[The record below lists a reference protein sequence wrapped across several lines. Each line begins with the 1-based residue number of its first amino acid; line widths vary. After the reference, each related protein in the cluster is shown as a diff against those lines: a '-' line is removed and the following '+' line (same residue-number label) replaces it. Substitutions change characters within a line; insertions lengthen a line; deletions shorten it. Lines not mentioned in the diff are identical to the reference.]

1 MNRQQPLG
9 GELFEEGSL
18 TAHRFGAASPF
29 QPAQRILS
37 RVCVGHDLDS
47 RTQNLS
53 AEPLPVL
60 NLRHL
65 HKVGDNLHFYYFS
78 VLSVSNRGIN
88 RELVYSQLYIFNR
101 LEQTC
106 PINQSQCRTLTTQRT
121 RTPTSQLAEVL
132 ILSRRTSA
140 MATMVCS
147 QFSTHS
153 SVDKKLIY
161 ARRIPSR
168 QRHRSCSCVEPYQ
181 DCR

>member
-78 VLSVSNRGIN
+78 DLSVSNRGIN

-101 LEQTC
+101 LE
-106 PINQSQCRTLTTQRT
+106 PNLSYQSVTMSDTYNATHENTNLTAGRGAD
-121 RTPTSQLAEVL
+121 PLEKD
-132 ILSRRTSA
+132 
-140 MATMVCS
+140 
-147 QFSTHS
+147 FSNGHNGMFP
-153 SVDKKLIY
+153 VFH
-161 ARRIPSR
+161 AFFG
-168 QRHRSCSCVEPYQ
+168 
-181 DCR
+181 